1 MAADP
6 VLYKDAYMALGTSTS
21 SYVNFSASLKSLQF
35 PLSKAELANSVMGDD
50 AETFEQGLE
59 SLKIT
64 ATFRQDFTTAATGID
79 KAMYTG
85 WKNGTKYYALFKPV
99 NTTTATTNPEYRC
112 RVKIFTHNPMSG
124 AHGEL
129 LQSDVTL
136 NLLSATSTS
145 TAYNG
150 ITRAT
155 SS

>member
-1 MAADP
+1 MAQDP
-6 VLYKDAYMALGTSTS
+6 VLFKDCYLALGTSTS
-21 SYVNFSASLKSLQF
+21 SYVDFSASLKGLQF
-35 PLSKAELANSVMGDD
+35 PLAKAELANSVMGDD

-64 ATFRQDFTTAATGID
+64 ATFRQDFTTNAAGID
-79 KAMYTG
+79 SKMYSD
-85 WKNGTKYYALFKPV
+85 WKNGTKLYALFKPV
-99 NTTTATTNPEYRC
+99 NTTTAVTNPEFRC
-112 RVKIFTHNPMSG
+112 RVKVFTHNPMSG
-124 AHGEL
+124 SHGEL

-136 NLLSATSTS
+136 NLLSATSTA